1 MNAGQ
6 IVGFVWT
13 FLVWF
18 FLVSVFV
25 FPITLSYWRHN
36 ERLRA
41 EQTEKTLESLGYDT
55 THRFEQDA
63 M

>member
-1 MNAGQ
+1 MNGGQ
-6 IVGFVWT
+6 ILGALWMLAF
-13 FLVWF
+13 WF
-18 FLVSVFV
+18 FIVSVFV
-25 FPITLSYWRHN
+25 LPVVFSYWRHN

-63 M
+63 L

>member
-1 MNAGQ
+1 MNPGQ

-13 FLVWF
+13 LLVWF
-18 FLVSVFV
+18 FIVSVFV

-55 THRFEQDA
+55 SGNYIYDA
-63 M
+63 